1 MPRTRRS
8 RVLPAD
14 PSTIWSVVG
23 DPHNLSRWWPRVERV
38 EQVTAGA
45 FTEVLRSDRGR
56 TIRADHRLSEL
67 KEDER
72 IEWTQLLE
80 GTPFDRVMSEGLTAV
95 TLEAAKDGKGTKV
108 TLERRQTMKGMAR
121 FGGGLMIRRAT
132 SKVLDGALDALS
144 GLVTEPAGPSPTSA

>member
-1 MPRTRRS
+1 
-8 RVLPAD
+8 VIPAE
-14 PSTIWSVVG
+14 PSAVWDVVG

-67 KEDER
+67 KENER

-80 GTPFDRVMSEGLTAV
+80 GTPFARVMSEGVTAV
-95 TLEAAKDGKGTKV
+95 TLEPARDGQGTKV
-108 TLERRQTMKGMAR
+108 TLERRQTMRGMAR
-121 FGGGLMIRRAT
+121 FGGGVMIRRAT
-132 SKVLDGALDALS
+132 SKVLDAALESLVDVVAVPGAS
-144 GLVTEPAGPSPTSA
+144 SA

>member
-8 RVLPAD
+8 RVIPAD
-14 PSTIWSVVG
+14 PSAVWGVVG

-67 KEDER
+67 KENER

-80 GTPFDRVMSEGLTAV
+80 GTPFARVMSEGVTGV
-95 TLEAAKDGKGTKV
+95 TLEPANGGQATKV
-108 TLERRQTMKGMAR
+108 TLERRQRMSGMAR
-121 FGGGLMIRRAT
+121 FGGGFMIRRAT
-132 SKVLDGALDALS
+132 SKVLDGALDALTVAV
-144 GLVTEPAGPSPTSA
+144 VTPA